1 MKLTGFQDSPTLTYP
16 PFTEAWRFSAL
27 ENFFQQDLRAA
38 KPQFKAT
45 SHLEI
50 SGGKAQ
56 INALPKG
63 VSIVETT
70 ISGSDFWTSLARSGV
85 KYKIV
90 ISEDLAHPLKL
101 TISREGQ
108 SELEATLAY
117 LEIQVLS
124 GVKATL
130 QQEFKGTDLGHSHTE
145 TMIHL
150 APDSLL
156 EHSLSFREGALS
168 INTHAIKT
176 KVEARARYE
185 QTLITSDSQKTRLEL
200 LTELMGAE
208 SFAKLRS
215 LSLLKLKS
223 NVDLH
228 SQIIHHSA
236 DTAADQLAKNLLD
249 GDAKAIF
256 TGRIKIVR
264 DAQRVH
270 SAQLNRNILKSK
282 KAHAI
287 GQPQLEIFADDVKC
301 SHGSTTGR
309 IGENELFYLLS
320 RGISPQRAQ
329 ELLSH
334 AFIQEVFTENS
345 PAAKNFFSKF
355 LEQL

>member
-16 PFTEAWRFSAL
+16 PFTEAWRFSQL
-27 ENFFQQDLRAA
+27 ESFFQQDLSAA

-63 VSIVETT
+63 VSIVETK

-130 QQEFKGTDLGHSHTE
+130 QQEFKGTDQGHTHTE

-176 KVEARARYE
+176 KVETRARYE

-320 RGISPQRAQ
+320 RGISQQRAQ

-345 PAAKNFFSKF
+345 ADSKTFFTHF

>member
-27 ENFFQQDLRAA
+27 ESFFQQDLSAA

-63 VSIVETT
+63 VSLVEST
-70 ISGSDFWTSLARSGV
+70 IAGADFWTSLARSGV

-90 ISEDLAHPLKL
+90 IAENLSAPLKL
-101 TISREGQ
+101 TISRESQ

-150 APDSLL
+150 APESLL
-156 EHSLSFREGALS
+156 EHSLSFCDGALS

-200 LTELMGAE
+200 LTELMGTE

-223 NVDLH
+223 SVDLH

-249 GDAKAIF
+249 GEAKAIF

-320 RGISPQRAQ
+320 RGISQQRAQ

-345 PAAKNFFSKF
+345 ADSKTFFTHF

>member
-1 MKLTGFQDSPTLTYP
+1 MKVTGFQDSPTLTYP

-27 ENFFQQDLRAA
+27 ESFFQQDLTAS

-56 INALPKG
+56 VNALPKG
-63 VSIVETT
+63 VSIVETKIT
-70 ISGSDFWTSLARSGV
+70 GSDFWTSLARSGV

-90 ISEDLAHPLKL
+90 ISENLSAPLKL

-108 SELEATLAY
+108 SEHEATLAY
-117 LEIQVLS
+117 LEIEVRE

-130 QQEFKGTDLGHSHTE
+130 IQQFKGTELGHPHTE

-156 EHSLSFREGALS
+156 EHSLSFSEGALS

-185 QTLITSDSQKTRLEL
+185 HTLLTSDSQKTRLDL
-200 LTELMGAE
+200 LTELMGTE

-223 NVDLH
+223 TVDLH

-249 GDAKAIF
+249 GDSKAIF

-264 DAQRVH
+264 DAQPVH

-320 RGISPQRAQ
+320 RGISQQRAQ

-345 PAAKNFFSKF
+345 ADSKSFFTNF